1 MNKKRRGWPIMAQMT
16 FSDLEYSRRKK
27 KTRREIFLEKMN
39 ELVPWAEWVAAVEP
53 FYPRGRR
60 GRPPVGVE
68 KMLRMYL
75 LQNWFGFSAAA
86 LEEAVYDSY
95 ALRRFMGVDFLES
108 GVPDA
113 TTLLKFRQLLER
125 KGLHLEFE
133 AELRRRLA
141 EAGQMLK
148 PGVAMDP
155 LLIRGT
161 GALAGSEPDGAAE
174 DELLPLEK
182 LAAGVPPEK
191 R

>member
-1 MNKKRRGWPIMAQMT
+1 MAQMT

-39 ELVPWAEWVAAVEP
+39 ELVPWAEWTAAVEP

-191 R
+191 K